1 MVCGSAGNEASLSSN
16 EVALKQEETDV
27 SDDATNREY
36 DVVVIVDEVGDSGIW
51 AQLKA
56 KVFT

>member
-1 MVCGSAGNEASLSSN
+1 MGGSAGNEASLSSN